1 MSCKGDKGLVL
12 KKAVNAL
19 KTEKFN
25 KENSKNNSKFESAVS
40 IPKLMDQM
48 CRLVQAHHQT
58 ECFNRLVQARHQ
70 TECFNRYFR
79 EYEAIFRI
87 VFHY

>member
-1 MSCKGDKGLVL
+1 MQQNLLLEMSCKGDKGLVL

-19 KTEKFN
+19 KTERFN

-48 CRLVQAHHQT
+48 CTLVQAHHQT
-58 ECFNRLVQARHQ
+58 ECFNR
-70 TECFNRYFR
+70 YFR
-79 EYEAIFRI
+79 GYEGIFRI
-87 VFHY
+87 AFDH